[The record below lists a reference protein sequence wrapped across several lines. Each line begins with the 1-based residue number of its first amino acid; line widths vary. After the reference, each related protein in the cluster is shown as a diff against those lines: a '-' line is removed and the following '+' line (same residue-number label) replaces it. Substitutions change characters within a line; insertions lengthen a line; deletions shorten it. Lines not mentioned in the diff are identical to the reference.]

1 METSGFAGQR
11 SSSQVSVPVWAAS
24 LTLNILSLV
33 MPISVL
39 LIFDRIIPF
48 QSIETLR
55 ILTIALVVCA
65 GLELILR
72 QSRAVLLSAAAEEA
86 AIANHQHF
94 LAKVLSA
101 NTAAFSKEPASTF
114 AERHAAIG
122 QLRDHQAGQ
131 GQVLAI
137 DLPFTVLFA
146 IMIGLIGGW
155 LVLVPLSVFCAVIV
169 FSLVMKRAQWGL
181 FRQRKSLD
189 TKRYSF
195 LFEVLSN
202 IPTVKTNRMEP
213 QMARRFEMLEDQTV
227 NISRKLI
234 QFSGFSQSFGA
245 TIAQASVVATG
256 LMGAYLVILTHIGVA
271 ELAACMLLNGRIT
284 QPLTKIMALWVQAE
298 SVAIANSRLDEMEK
312 LEQLCT
318 AGDDTRALTGEITVS
333 NLSLKRHGEKG
344 RTCSEV
350 SFRVSRP
357 ETVLVKAE
365 ESWMVDAFLM
375 RFPANKTQ
383 TRVRS

>member
-55 ILTIALVVCA
+55 ILTNALVVCA

-122 QLRDHQAGQ
+122 QLAS
-131 GQVLAI
+131 
-137 DLPFTVLFA
+137 
-146 IMIGLIGGW
+146 
-155 LVLVPLSVFCAVIV
+155 SVRGA
-169 FSLVMKRAQWGL
+169 
-181 FRQRKSLD
+181 
-189 TKRYSF
+189 
-195 LFEVLSN
+195 
-202 IPTVKTNRMEP
+202 EP
-213 QMARRFEMLEDQTV
+213 
-227 NISRKLI
+227 
-234 QFSGFSQSFGA
+234 
-245 TIAQASVVATG
+245 
-256 LMGAYLVILTHIGVA
+256 
-271 ELAACMLLNGRIT
+271 
-284 QPLTKIMALWVQAE
+284 
-298 SVAIANSRLDEMEK
+298 
-312 LEQLCT
+312 
-318 AGDDTRALTGEITVS
+318 
-333 NLSLKRHGEKG
+333 
-344 RTCSEV
+344 
-350 SFRVSRP
+350 
-357 ETVLVKAE
+357 
-365 ESWMVDAFLM
+365 
-375 RFPANKTQ
+375 
-383 TRVRS
+383 